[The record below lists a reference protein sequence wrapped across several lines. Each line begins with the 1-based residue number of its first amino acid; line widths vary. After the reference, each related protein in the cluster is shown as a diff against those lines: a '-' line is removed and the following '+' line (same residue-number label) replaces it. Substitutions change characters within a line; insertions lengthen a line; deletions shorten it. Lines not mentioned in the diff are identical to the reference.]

1 METSVALSLLV
12 QPWPL
17 IVYKLGLKE
26 SYLYGVHG
34 PQLDIHNIVAY
45 DVQVENSIIVSFS

>member
-26 SYLYGVHG
+26 SYLYRVHG